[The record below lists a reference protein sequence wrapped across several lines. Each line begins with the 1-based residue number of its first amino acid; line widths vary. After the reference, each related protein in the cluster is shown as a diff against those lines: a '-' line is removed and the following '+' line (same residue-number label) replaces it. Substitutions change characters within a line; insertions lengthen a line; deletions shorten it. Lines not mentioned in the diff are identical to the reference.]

1 MNKHTVGGQ
10 QLDTILDLLQNDTA
24 FREKLLGD
32 PVAALAAHGV
42 TLDPAQIPAV
52 RHLPSPQAIGQ
63 QRDAIKAKCDGKVG
77 LAMFLLSAS

>member
-1 MNKHTVGGQ
+1 MDKQTVGGQ
-10 QLDTILDLLQNDTA
+10 QLDAILDRLENDVG

-32 PVAALAAHGV
+32 PAAALAEHGV
-42 TLDPAQIPAV
+42 TLDPAAIPAV
-52 RHLPSPQAIGQ
+52 RQLPSQDAVRQ

>member
-1 MNKHTVGGQ
+1 VDKHTVAGQ
-10 QLDTILDLLQNDTA
+10 QLDQILDRLENDSA

-32 PVAALAAHGV
+32 PASALAEHGV
-42 TLDPAQIPAV
+42 TLDPAAIPAV
-52 RHLPSPQAIGQ
+52 RQLPSPQAIGQ